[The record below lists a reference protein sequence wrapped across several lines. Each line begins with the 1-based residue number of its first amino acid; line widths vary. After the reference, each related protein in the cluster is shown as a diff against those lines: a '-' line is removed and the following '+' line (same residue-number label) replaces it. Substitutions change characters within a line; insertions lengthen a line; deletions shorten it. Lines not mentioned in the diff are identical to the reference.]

1 MYWLEG
7 KNGKNIPFECLSFD
21 RNEERFNNKEKDWVR
36 EYYPDL
42 KCGWSYA
49 MQCIDGGEVKVINLK
64 KKLFE
69 AILTAAEDLGDPTDP
84 ETGWDVK
91 FKRVKTGPLVYNVE
105 YQLQVLKCKQRAL
118 DENEM
123 ALIAE
128 LKSMDDVMP
137 RPTPDAQKKFLDEIR
152 EETANVDEALAQ
164 SLLCHDFVY
173 GRLASKARSKEC
185 AQETGHLIATDYFSS
200 KFIVSKVSVKCTLS
214 VVIFLT
220 VCRAWKNWNS
230 TSRLFGK

>member
-1 MYWLEG
+1 MAISFNKSKGAAQKSSISSYGYRDGDNTVRLVGDVLARYVYWLEG

-84 ETGWDVK
+84 QTGWDVK
-91 FKRVKTGPLVYNVE
+91 FKRVKTGPLPYNVE
-105 YQLQVLKCKQRAL
+105 YQLQVLKCKPRPL
-118 DENEM
+118 DESEL
-123 ALIAE
+123 ALLDG

-137 RPTPDAQKKFLDEIR
+137 RPTPDAQKALLDQIR
-152 EETANVDEALAQ
+152 EEGGEEIDEEALE
-164 SLLCHDFVY
+164 DEFNI
-173 GRLASKARSKEC
+173 G
-185 AQETGHLIATDYFSS
+185 
-200 KFIVSKVSVKCTLS
+200 
-214 VVIFLT
+214 
-220 VCRAWKNWNS
+220 
-230 TSRLFGK
+230 